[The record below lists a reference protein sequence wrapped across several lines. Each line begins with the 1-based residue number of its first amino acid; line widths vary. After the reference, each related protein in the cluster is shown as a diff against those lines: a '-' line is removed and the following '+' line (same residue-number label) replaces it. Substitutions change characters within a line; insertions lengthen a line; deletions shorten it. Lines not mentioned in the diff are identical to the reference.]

1 MRMQKQG
8 VGDYYSSK
16 IKNQHFLFLKH
27 VQGSIKEFRLPVN
40 DF

>member
-1 MRMQKQG
+1 MKMQKQG
-8 VGDYYSSK
+8 VCDYNSSK
-16 IKNQHFLFLKH
+16 IKNQHFSFLNH